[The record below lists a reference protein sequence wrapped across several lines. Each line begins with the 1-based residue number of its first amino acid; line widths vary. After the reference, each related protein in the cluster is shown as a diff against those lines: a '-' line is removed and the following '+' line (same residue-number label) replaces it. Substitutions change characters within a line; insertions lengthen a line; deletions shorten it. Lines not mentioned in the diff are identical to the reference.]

1 MARSKPDET
10 RRLQCSLPEHEL
22 ELLRKELSGEVWHL
36 SQLEAEKK
44 RLVAAMGEQID
55 AAKKRILDLNLETE
69 TGKGVRDVI
78 CRWRTERDGSK
89 REWVLRRM
97 DLGEAIS
104 VEPLTAAD
112 AQEEL
117 PEVH

>member
-10 RRLQCSLPEHEL
+10 RRLQCDLPEHEL
-22 ELLRKELSGEVWHL
+22 ELLRKELSGEVWNL
-36 SQLEAEKK
+36 ASLEAEKK
-44 RLVAAMGEQID
+44 RLVAAMGEQIERS
-55 AAKKRILDLNLETE
+55 KKRILDLNLETE
-69 TGKGVRDVI
+69 TGKGLRDVH
-78 CRWRTERDGSK
+78 CTWRTERDGQR
-89 REWVLRRM
+89 REWVLRRK
-97 DLGEAIS
+97 DTGDAIS